1 MQIQDEIRLATS
13 EDGIA
18 RLTLNRPAKKNAV
31 THSMWQAIPRL
42 VDDFAKDDR
51 IRVLVVSGKGSDFS
65 AGADIGE
72 FDTLRG
78 DPESARLYEQS
89 NSAAFAAIR
98 NAPFPT
104 LASISGICFGGGCGL
119 AAACDLRISSEDAF
133 FAVPA
138 GRLGL
143 AYPADAMLDLVHALG
158 QQTARYM
165 TYSGARIDAARALSC
180 GFLLE
185 IVGAA
190 DLARRSDEIAKAI
203 AAAAPLSVRASKA
216 AIRSVLSGDV
226 ADRNEAVRLGDTTFE
241 SADYAEGRQAFKERR
256 APNFSGR

>member
-1 MQIQDEIRLATS
+1 MQIQDDIRLATS

-42 VDDFAKDDR
+42 VDQ
-51 IRVLVVSGKGSDFS
+51 LVTTGRTRMLVIGGEGPDFS

-78 DPESARLYEQS
+78 DPQSARLYEQS
-89 NSAAFAAIR
+89 NSDAFAAIR
-98 NAPFPT
+98 DAPFPT

-119 AAACDLRISSEDAF
+119 AAACDLRVASQDAI

-143 AYPADAMLDLVHALG
+143 AYPADAMADLVNALG

-165 TYSGARIDAARALSC
+165 TYSGARIDSSRALAC

-185 IVGAA
+185 IVAA
-190 DLARRSDEIAKAI
+190 EDLQRRTDDIANAI

-216 AIRSVLSGDV
+216 AIRSVLS
-226 ADRNEAVRLGDTTFE
+226 ADPEARAEAVRLGDLTFD
-241 SADYAEGRQAFKERR
+241 SADYAEGRQAFKDRR
-256 APNFSGR
+256 TPKFSGL

>member
-13 EDGIA
+13 EDGVA

-42 VDDFAKDDR
+42 VDEFAKDGR
-51 IRVLVVSGKGSDFS
+51 VRVLVISGEGSDFS

-78 DPESARLYEQS
+78 DPESARIYEQS
-89 NSAAFAAIR
+89 NSAAFAAVR
-98 NAPFPT
+98 DAPFPT
-104 LASISGICFGGGCGL
+104 VASISGICFGGGCGL
-119 AAACDLRISSEDAF
+119 AAACDLRIASDDAV

-143 AYPADAMLDLVHALG
+143 AYPADAMADLVHALG

-165 TYSGARIDAARALSC
+165 TYSGARIDTARALAS

-185 IVGAA
+185 IVASQ
-190 DLARRSDEIAKAI
+190 DLQRRTDEIAGAI

-216 AIRSVLSGDV
+216 AIRSVLTGN
-226 ADRNEAVRLGDTTFE
+226 ADDRAAAISLGDLTFE
-241 SADYAEGRQAFKERR
+241 SADYVEGRQAFKERR
-256 APNFSGR
+256 SPSFTGG